1 MEDILTE
8 NTEVRFMSRKGQHDK
23 IGILQSCHEPV
34 CKMDSVEQTYQSV
47 NDVMSVWVM
56 AWIAALTSNEV
67 HDLVLTLTGY
77 AGVRDYDLKL

>member
-1 MEDILTE
+1 
-8 NTEVRFMSRKGQHDK
+8 
-23 IGILQSCHEPV
+23 
-34 CKMDSVEQTYQSV
+34 MDSIEQTYQSV